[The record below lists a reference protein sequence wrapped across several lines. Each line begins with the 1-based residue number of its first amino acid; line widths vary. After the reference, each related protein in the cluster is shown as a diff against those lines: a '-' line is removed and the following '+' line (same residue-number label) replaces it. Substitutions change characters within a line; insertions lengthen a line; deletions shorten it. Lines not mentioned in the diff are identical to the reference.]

1 MRVVS
6 LEIRN
11 LVVITSYL
19 IDFRFDCL
27 VFGFIK
33 CGVVF
38 IIAAL
43 GAEIGTSY
51 FDLCW
56 PAYGGWM
63 LLSSV
68 FLVGR
73 CY

>member
-51 FDLCW
+51 FDL
-56 PAYGGWM
+56 
-63 LLSSV
+63 
-68 FLVGR
+68 
-73 CY
+73 